1 MGSSVF
7 FGGSVVAAV
16 IAGSVSLFAPC
27 CISIMLPA
35 YLSTAFQNRRV
46 LVAMTFLF
54 AAGVATVILPIAVG
68 AVFLARL
75 FVTEHTVIY
84 TTAGVLLVALA
95 GYLVLGG
102 RLHLPMPGRRAS
114 GPAGPLAVYS
124 LGAFSGVTS
133 SCCAPVIAG
142 VLALSGAA
150 GSFGEAV
157 GLGSAYVFGMVAPLV
172 VISLLWERFDW
183 RSSRLFRPRQISA
196 TLASAVLLAVM
207 GVATFVIGV
216 SRDSMPSAR
225 GWQEDLSATVQHWG
239 SKLTHALTFL
249 PGWVAALLLLAVVVL
264 LARRGLRQLT
274 QGGPKGAIEVAEPV
288 ELTLLTE
295 ADREVIRDDRGGDAV
310 HARDE
315 ADYATQ
321 EV

>member
-1 MGSSVF
+1 
-7 FGGSVVAAV
+7 
-16 IAGSVSLFAPC
+16 
-27 CISIMLPA
+27 
-35 YLSTAFQNRRV
+35 
-46 LVAMTFLF
+46 
-54 AAGVATVILPIAVG
+54 
-68 AVFLARL
+68 
-75 FVTEHTVIY
+75 
-84 TTAGVLLVALA
+84 
-95 GYLVLGG
+95 
-102 RLHLPMPGRRAS
+102 
-114 GPAGPLAVYS
+114 
-124 LGAFSGVTS
+124 
-133 SCCAPVIAG
+133 
-142 VLALSGAA
+142 
-150 GSFGEAV
+150 
-157 GLGSAYVFGMVAPLV
+157 V
-172 VISLLWERFDW
+172 VISLFWERFDW
-183 RSSRLFRPRQISA
+183 RSSRLFRPRQISCRVGGFRRTISGA

-239 SKLTHALTFL
+239 SKLTHALTFV